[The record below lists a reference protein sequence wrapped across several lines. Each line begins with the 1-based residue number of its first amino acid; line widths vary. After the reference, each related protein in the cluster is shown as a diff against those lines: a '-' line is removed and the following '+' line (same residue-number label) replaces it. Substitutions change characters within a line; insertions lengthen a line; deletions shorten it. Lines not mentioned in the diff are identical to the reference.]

1 MAKFNVSQNADRALY
16 ENESIL
22 IPRKGTLSNLFYLDQ
37 PFWSVDT
44 MFYTKMKIMKSG
56 KYLFYTLDNMNL
68 ASLNVGT
75 AVPSLTSE
83 VLNKLKI
90 LLPPL
95 DFISQF
101 DKKLKPMFAKKTQN
115 IIENQELTSLRDWL
129 LPMLMNGQVRVGDVE
144 EDGMVGMA
152 AEAVEEYKVRWE
164 IKNKS

>member
-1 MAKFNVSQNADRALY
+1 
-16 ENESIL
+16 
-22 IPRKGTLSNLFYLDQ
+22 
-37 PFWSVDT
+37 
-44 MFYTKMKIMKSG
+44 
-56 KYLFYTLDNMNL
+56 MNL

-101 DKKLKPMFAKKTQN
+101 DKKLTPMFAKNTQN
-115 IIENQELTSLRDWL
+115 KTENQELTSLRDWL
-129 LPMLMNGQVRVGDVE
+129 LPMLMNGQVRVGDVK

-152 AEAVEEYKVRWE
+152 AEPVEEYKVRG
-164 IKNKS
+164 K